1 MQQQVMQMMQQMQ
14 QQQVQNPMQQLAASF
29 NGPSS
34 NPISAINNAPAF
46 TAAPV
51 VHAPVPPPPT
61 TVEELMRN
69 PNFQQFAQLLQTAPA
84 VGNGD
89 NNSTVITPRA
99 QQRAANNTAAS
110 ESNNGGPLADMPPLN
125 PTDGNT
131 FNNMQV

>member
-1 MQQQVMQMMQQMQ
+1 MQQQQMMMQMMQQMQ
-14 QQQVQNPMQQLAASF
+14 QQNPMQQLAASF

-51 VHAPVPPPPT
+51 VHAPAPPPPT

-89 NNSTVITPRA
+89 NNTNVITPRA
-99 QQRAANNTAAS
+99 QQRVANGSAAS
-110 ESNNGGPLADMPPLN
+110 ASNNGGSLADMPPLD
-125 PTDGNT
+125 PIDGNSD
-131 FNNMQV
+131 NNMQV